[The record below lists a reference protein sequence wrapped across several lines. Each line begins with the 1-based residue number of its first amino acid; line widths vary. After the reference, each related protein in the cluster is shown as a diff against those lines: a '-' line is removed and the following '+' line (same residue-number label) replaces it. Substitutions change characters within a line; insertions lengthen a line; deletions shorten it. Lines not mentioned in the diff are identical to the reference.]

1 MITVFYCTVYTQF
14 VFIAVFNTV
23 SADTAIGTVFPVA
36 FVVAL
41 LTVGTMHTVIDGTV
55 CANILAR
62 FFATTQAEGSAVFTQ
77 QTYLTPQNR
86 SIAPSAVRTMCTFV

>member
-1 MITVFYCTVYTQF
+1 MITVLYCAVHTQF

-41 LTVGTMHTVIDGTV
+41 LTVGTMQIFIDGTGF
-55 CANILAR
+55 ADILAR
-62 FFATTQAEGSAVFTQ
+62 IFAAAQAKGSTVFTQ
-77 QTYLTPQNR
+77 QTYLTPHNR
-86 SIAPSAVRTMCTFV
+86 AIAPSAVGTMQTFI